1 MDQKFLALYKKELKI
16 FFALPIAYTIIVV
29 YMVLS
34 GYFFTS
40 IINYYS
46 MMSMRSMQS
55 YYRGAELSMIDGVFR
70 PYFQNMAVI
79 LLLMVPIITMRVFAE
94 EKREGTSELLFTYP
108 VSDFAIVMAKFL
120 SALTI
125 LLIMIVGGGLSF
137 IILRFAGDFELL
149 PLLCGFLGLILVG
162 SAFIMLGIFISTL
175 TESQIVA
182 AVASF
187 GLLLLFWVIS
197 WQAGSLGPIG
207 QKILTNLS
215 IIEHLGSFSKG
226 MIDTS
231 DLIYYLNFTALFL
244 FLSLRVLESK
254 QWRG

>member
-1 MDQKFLALYKKELKI
+1 MNQKFWALYKKELNI
-16 FFALPIAYTIIVV
+16 FFALPIAYAVICV

-34 GYFFTS
+34 GYFFNAILS
-40 IINYYS
+40 YYS
-46 MMSMRSMQS
+46 QMSMRSMQS
-55 YYRGAELSMIDGVFR
+55 YYKGAEISMVDGIFR
-70 PYFQNMAVI
+70 PYFQNMAVV

-108 VSDFAIVMAKFL
+108 VSDMQIVLAKFL
-120 SALTI
+120 SALSI
-125 LLIMIVGGGLSF
+125 LCMMIAGGAISF
-137 IILRFAGDFELL
+137 IILRFTGDFEVL
-149 PLLCGFLGLILVG
+149 PLLCGILGLVLIG
-162 SAFIMLGIFISTL
+162 GAFIMIGIFISTL

-182 AVASF
+182 AVISF
-187 GLLLLFWVIS
+187 GLLLLFWIIS
-197 WQAGSLGPIG
+197 WQAGALGPVG

-226 MIDTS
+226 LIDTS
-231 DLIYYLNFTALFL
+231 DLIYYLNFMALFL

>member
-16 FFALPIAYTIIVV
+16 FFALPIAYVVIMV

-34 GYFFTS
+34 GIFFTS

-46 MMSMRSMQS
+46 QMSMRAMQS
-55 YYRGAELSMIDGVFR
+55 YYRGAELSMIDGIFR

-79 LLLMVPIITMRVFAE
+79 LLFIVPIITMRVFAE

-108 VSDFAIVMAKFL
+108 VSDLTIVMAKFL
-120 SALTI
+120 SAFTI
-125 LLIMIVGGGLSF
+125 LFIMIFGGGLSF
-137 IILRFAGDFELL
+137 IILRFTGDFELL
-149 PLLCGFLGLILVG
+149 PLLCGFLGLIMVG
-162 SAFIMLGIFISTL
+162 SAIMMLGIFISTL
-175 TESQIVA
+175 TESQMVA
-182 AVASF
+182 AVISF
-187 GLLLLFWVIS
+187 GLSLFLWVIS
-197 WQAGSLGPIG
+197 WQAGALGPIG